1 MDVIGTDA
9 LKRLCTTKLLHRP
22 LGNLPILQ
30 PPTRHSNHVI
40 QIPNGD
46 TTAPLLLSRHLI
58 DPYNN
63 SQQTSL

>member
-40 QIPNGD
+40 QIPNGI
-46 TTAPLLLSRHLI
+46 TPPRLYFCPGI
-58 DPYNN
+58 
-63 SQQTSL
+63 